1 MTATPEGPRR
11 GRTAGAEPA
20 ASTIPPVTVPADAVG
35 GDPAAAAPAAT
46 PDTGLVRRLL
56 GGTGW
61 QALAQMLPLVFNLAL
76 TPFIIHGLGVGIYGI
91 FLLVVVIQQFVGSV
105 DGGVGPS
112 ARRYFGMYAGRGD
125 RAATTSLL
133 VTLLVIVSGAATVLC
148 GALFAAAPAVMAFFP
163 GSAEDPDGSVFLLRV
178 MIVIVG
184 VAQVRGLFTQ
194 VLLTNNQFRLTA
206 LGDLLG
212 FFAYAAMMI
221 WTVNN
226 GLGLFGVGLA
236 FIAQQ
241 AMPTLVVLPAAL
253 RWLDRK
259 AVRFVPRS
267 LLGEFFRFA
276 WKLQV
281 SGVLTM
287 VAAQGDAIF
296 VGRFAAPQ
304 MTAFGTGASFAG
316 TLRQIPMNA
325 YAPMETSIVRALGA
339 SGPEGAAPEVARI
352 QRLWVRFVAGWIAVG
367 VPAAG
372 FGVTAWLHL
381 GTDLPGQVAAAVL
394 LAHGVTLLMLVQR
407 FWLNGLGR
415 SGLTLSHDVLS
426 TVVNL
431 GLTLPLILTFGVL
444 GTIAATL
451 VAAVVAAVYLT
462 WLAAH
467 RTTHHLPTAWSEIP
481 WPSVVGASA
490 LATALSWA
498 TARFLVGTVIPFGA
512 LSLLA
517 IGAAAAP
524 ALLLYLGHTIGWRRV
539 RGFAAR
545 FLSRGRRAEA
555 RS

>member
-1 MTATPEGPRR
+1 MSGTPDR
-11 GRTAGAEPA
+11 GDAPPTGVAGREP
-20 ASTIPPVTVPADAVG
+20 SPVDAPLLVP
-35 GDPAAAAPAAT
+35 GDPAPESSPAV
-46 PDTGLVRRLL
+46 PPSDPGLVRRLL

-76 TPFIIHGLGVGIYGI
+76 TPFIIHGLGIGIYGI
-91 FLLVVVIQQFVGSV
+91 FLLVAVIQQFVGSV

-133 VTLLVIVSGAATVLC
+133 VTLLVLVTAAATVIC
-148 GALFAAAPAVMAFFP
+148 GAFFFAAPAVMAFFP
-163 GSAEDPDGSVFLLRV
+163 GSAEDPEGSVFLLRV
-178 MIVIVG
+178 MIVIVA

-194 VLLTNNQFRLTA
+194 VLLTTNKFRLTA

-212 FFAYAAMMI
+212 FFAYA
-221 WTVNN
+221 TVMVLTVTNH
-226 GLGLFGVGLA
+226 LGLFGVGLA

-241 AMPTLVVLPAAL
+241 CMPTLVVLPAAIRL
-253 RWLDRK
+253 LERH
-259 AVRFVPRS
+259 AVRFVDRA
-267 LLGEFFRFA
+267 LLGEFFRYA
-276 WKLQV
+276 WKVQL
-281 SGVLTM
+281 SGILSV

-325 YAPMETSIVRALGA
+325 YAPIETSIVR
-339 SGPEGAAPEVARI
+339 SIGAAGPDGAAHEVARI

-381 GTDLPGQVAAAVL
+381 GSDLPGQVAAAVL

-415 SGLTLSHDVLS
+415 SGLTLSHDLLN

-431 GLTLPLILTFGVL
+431 GLTFPLILSFGVL
-444 GTIAATL
+444 GTVTATL
-451 VAAVVAAVYLT
+451 VAAVVAALYLA
-462 WLAAH
+462 WLARH
-467 RTTHHLPTAWSEIP
+467 RNTHHIPAPWSQVP
-481 WPSVVGASA
+481 WLSVLGAFVLAAASSWLVAHYVVGT
-490 LATALSWA
+490 L
-498 TARFLVGTVIPFGA
+498 IPYGA

-524 ALLLYLGHTIGWRRV
+524 ALLLYLGHAIGWHRIREFAG
-539 RGFAAR
+539 RFAAR
-545 FLSRGRRAEA
+545 GR
-555 RS
+555 

>member
-1 MTATPEGPRR
+1 MSAPGKGTAQEEPRGSGGVRGPVLP
-11 GRTAGAEPA
+11 GAVPTAAPA
-20 ASTIPPVTVPADAVG
+20 PVP
-35 GDPAAAAPAAT
+35 DPAAGAAAAK
-46 PDTGLVRRLL
+46 PSQDPGLVRRLL

-133 VTLLVIVSGAATVLC
+133 VTLLVIVTSASAILC
-148 GALFAAAPAVMAFFP
+148 GAFFAAAPSVMAFFP
-163 GSAEDPDGSVFLLRV
+163 GSAQDPDGSVFLLRV
-178 MIVIVG
+178 MIVIVA

-212 FFAYAAMMI
+212 FFAYATGMVL
-221 WTVNN
+221 TVTNQ
-226 GLGLFGVGLA
+226 LGLFGVGLA

-241 AMPTLVVLPAAL
+241 AMPTLVVLPAAI
-253 RWLDRK
+253 RRLDRH
-259 AVRFVPRS
+259 AVRFVPRT
-267 LLGEFFRFA
+267 LLREFFGFA
-276 WKLQV
+276 WKLQL
-281 SGVLTM
+281 SGILSV

-304 MTAFGTGASFAG
+304 MTAFGTGASFAT

-325 YAPMETSIVRALGA
+325 YAPMETSIVRSLGA

-381 GTDLPGQVAAAVL
+381 GTDLPGQVAAVVL
-394 LAHGVTLLMLVQR
+394 LAHGITLLMLVQR
-407 FWLNGLGR
+407 FWLNALGR
-415 SGLTLSHDVLS
+415 SGLTLSHDLLNTVANLS
-426 TVVNL
+426 
-431 GLTLPLILTFGVL
+431 LTFPLILAFGVL
-444 GTIAATL
+444 GTISATL
-451 VAAVVAAVYLT
+451 VAALGAAFYLT
-462 WLAAH
+462 WLAQ
-467 RTTHHLPTAWSEIP
+467 RKVPTPIPTPWSQVP
-481 WPSVVGASA
+481 WLSVLGAAA
-490 LATALSWA
+490 LAASLSWVV
-498 TARFLVGTVIPFGA
+498 ARYVVGTVIPYGA

-517 IGAAAAP
+517 VGAAAAP
-524 ALLLYLGHTIGWRRV
+524 ALLLYLAHTIGWRRV
-539 RGFAAR
+539 RGFAGR
-545 FLSRGRRAEA
+545 IVSRNR
-555 RS
+555 